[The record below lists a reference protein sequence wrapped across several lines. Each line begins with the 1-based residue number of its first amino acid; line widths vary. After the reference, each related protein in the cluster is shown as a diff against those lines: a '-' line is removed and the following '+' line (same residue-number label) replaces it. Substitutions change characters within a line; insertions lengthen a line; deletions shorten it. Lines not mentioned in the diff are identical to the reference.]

1 MENRSLPKIRADLK
15 AKRDTLGLAH
25 EDLKISCDYYNKLII
40 FISLASSLFES
51 AKLTLGWEQ
60 QSITLLPIF
69 LSSIVAG
76 ISSFIKF
83 KNYSEQQEILIQASV
98 ILTATLGRA
107 RNANEVDESLLQ
119 EYHTALEL
127 LETSLYPD
135 VRKRFLKQ
143 SQKNLV
149 SIIESEQKY
158 FDVVNTAKKGL
169 QIKDVVADMNS
180 DSSTDSSTDDI
191 ISKPIKSSDLEG
203 DIEEGLSD
211 EVSLHIEKENL

>member
-60 QSITLLPIF
+60 QAITLLPIF

-83 KNYSEQQEILIQASV
+83 KNYSERQEILIQASV
-98 ILTATLGRA
+98 ILTSTLGRA
-107 RNANEVDESLLQ
+107 RNANELDEDLLK

-135 VRKRFLKQ
+135 VRKKFLKQ

-158 FDVVNTAKKGL
+158 FTIVNTAKTGGNL
-169 QIKDVVADMNS
+169 KDVIGNLS
-180 DSSTDSSTDDI
+180 DSSTDDI
-191 ISKPIKSSDLEG
+191 IGKPATSEDLEQ
-203 DIEEGLSD
+203 GLS
-211 EVSLHIEKENL
+211 EEKQE

>member
-1 MENRSLPKIRADLK
+1 MEKLTLIKIRADLK
-15 AKRDTLGLAH
+15 AKRDTLALAH
-25 EDLKISCDYYNKLII
+25 ESLKTDCDKYNKLII

-51 AKLTLGWEQ
+51 AKMTLGWNQ
-60 QSITLLPIF
+60 PVITLLPIF

-76 ISSFIKF
+76 VSSYIKF
-83 KNYSEQQEILIQASV
+83 KNYSERQEILIQASV

-107 RNANEVDESLLQ
+107 RNAKEIDESLLK
-119 EYHTALEL
+119 EYHTGLEL

-149 SIIESEQKY
+149 SILDSEQKY
-158 FDVVNTAKKGL
+158 FEVVNLSKQGV

-180 DSSTDSSTDDI
+180 DSSTGSSTDDI
-191 ISKPIKSSDLEG
+191 ISEPTTTQDLEQ
-203 DIEEGLSD
+203 GLND
-211 EVSLHIEKENL
+211 

>member
-83 KNYSEQQEILIQASV
+83 KNYSERQEILIQASV

-135 VRKRFLKQ
+135 VRKKFLKQ

-169 QIKDVVADMNS
+169 QIKDVVADMNIE
-180 DSSTDSSTDDI
+180 SSTDDSSTDDI
-191 ISKPIKSSDLEG
+191 ISKPIKSSDLEE
-203 DIEEGLSD
+203 DIEEGLS
-211 EVSLHIEKENL
+211 EEKQE

>member
-83 KNYSEQQEILIQASV
+83 KNYSERQEILIQASV

-135 VRKRFLKQ
+135 VRKKFLKQ

-169 QIKDVVADMNS
+169 QIKDVVADMNIE
-180 DSSTDSSTDDI
+180 SSTDDSSTDDI
-191 ISKPIKSSDLEG
+191 ISKPIKSSDLEE
-203 DIEEGLSD
+203 DLEEGLS
-211 EVSLHIEKENL
+211 EEKQE